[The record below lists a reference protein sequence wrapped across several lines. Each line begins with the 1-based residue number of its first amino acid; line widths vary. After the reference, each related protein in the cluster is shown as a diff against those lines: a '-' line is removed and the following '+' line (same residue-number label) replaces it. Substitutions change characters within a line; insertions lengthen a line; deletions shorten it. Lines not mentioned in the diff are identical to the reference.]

1 MLKIIDI
8 RHFSWYHIVMEKK
21 YYRHKIENL
30 LLINRII
37 TIHYFEF
44 AKNFCFAEESHD
56 FWELVYADKESI
68 FCTMDNTEI
77 VLNEGELLFH
87 KPNERHSLRANG
99 KSAPNVF
106 IISFECKSEAVRFF
120 ENRKLTLDKSL
131 LRFIYALIEEGKKT
145 FHFLYSDPE
154 LKKMSLLKK
163 PTLGGQQLIKN
174 YLEILLINLMRNETE
189 KENAEVVF
197 LPHEQLGEHIAK
209 QVVAFLKE
217 HLHERLEIA
226 DICNALNYTKSYI
239 FEQFKKATGRS
250 VMAYFTQLKMEKAK
264 RLLRETELS
273 VTQIADSL
281 AFDTPNYFSK
291 SFKKL
296 TGYTPLQY
304 KNIHR
309 R

>member
-1 MLKIIDI
+1 MIWYDI
-8 RHFSWYHIVMEKK
+8 RMEKK

-30 LLINRII
+30 LVINRII

-44 AKNFCFAEESHD
+44 AKNFHFKEETHD
-56 FWELVYADKESI
+56 FWEIVYADKESI
-68 FCTMDNTEI
+68 FCTADDEELI
-77 VLNEGELLFH
+77 LNEGEILFH

-120 ENRKLTLDKSL
+120 ENKKLTLDTSL
-131 LRFIYALIEEGKKT
+131 LRFVYALIEESKKT
-145 FHFLYSDPE
+145 FHMHYSDPE
-154 LKKMSLLKK
+154 LKKMSLLDK
-163 PTLGGQQLIKN
+163 PTLGGQQLVKN
-174 YLEILLINLMRNETE
+174 YLEILLVNLMRNETE

-197 LPHEQLGEHIAK
+197 LPHEKLGEQVAK
-209 QVVAFLKE
+209 QVMAFLKE
-217 HLHERLEIA
+217 HIHERLEIA
-226 DICNALNYTKSYI
+226 DICLALNYNKSYI

-250 VMAYFTQLKMEKAK
+250 VMAYFIRLKTERAK
-264 RLLRETELS
+264 RFLRETEMS
-273 VTQIADSL
+273 VTQIADAL

-291 SFKKL
+291 TFKKI

-304 KNIHR
+304 KKIHR

>member
-1 MLKIIDI
+1 
-8 RHFSWYHIVMEKK
+8 MEKK

-30 LLINRII
+30 LVINRII

-44 AKNFCFAEESHD
+44 AKNFYFKEEAHD
-56 FWELVYADKESI
+56 FWEIVYADKESI
-68 FCTMDNTEI
+68 FCTADDEEM
-77 VLNEGELLFH
+77 LLKEGEILFH

-120 ENRKLTLDKSL
+120 ENRKLTLDTSL
-131 LRFIYALIEEGKKT
+131 LRFVYALIEESKKT
-145 FHFLYSDPE
+145 FHMHYSDPE
-154 LKKMSLLKK
+154 LKKMSLLDK

-174 YLEILLINLMRNETE
+174 YLEILLVNLMRNETE
-189 KENAEVVF
+189 KENPEVVF
-197 LPHEQLGEHIAK
+197 LPHEKLGEQVAK
-209 QVVAFLKE
+209 QVVTFLKE
-217 HLHERLEIA
+217 HIHERLEIA
-226 DICNALNYTKSYI
+226 DICLALNYNKSYI

-250 VMAYFTQLKMEKAK
+250 VMAYFIRLKTERAK
-264 RLLRETELS
+264 RFLRETEMS
-273 VTQIADSL
+273 VTQIADAL

-291 SFKKL
+291 TFKKI

-304 KNIHR
+304 KKIHR

>member
-1 MLKIIDI
+1 
-8 RHFSWYHIVMEKK
+8 MEKK

-30 LLINRII
+30 LVINRII

-44 AKNFCFAEESHD
+44 AKNFAFEEESHD
-56 FWELVYADKESI
+56 FWEIVYADKESI
-68 FCTMDNTEI
+68 FCTTDGEE
-77 VLNEGELLFH
+77 VLLNEGEILFH

-120 ENRKLTLDKSL
+120 ENRTFVLNKSL

-145 FHFLYSDPE
+145 FHLHYSDPE
-154 LKKMSLLKK
+154 LKKMSLLEK

-174 YLEILLINLMRNETE
+174 YLEILLIDLMRSETE
-189 KENAEVVF
+189 KENADVVF
-197 LPHEQLGEHIAK
+197 LPHEKLGEQVAK
-209 QVVAFLKE
+209 QVVTFLKE
-217 HLHERLEIA
+217 HIHERLEIA
-226 DICNALNYTKSYI
+226 DICNALNYNKSYI
-239 FEQFKKATGRS
+239 FEQFKKATGHS
-250 VMAYFTQLKMEKAK
+250 VMAYFTRLKTEKAK
-264 RLLRETELS
+264 KLLRETELS

-291 SFKKL
+291 TFKKI

-304 KNIHR
+304 KKMHR

>member
-1 MLKIIDI
+1 
-8 RHFSWYHIVMEKK
+8 MEKK

-30 LLINRII
+30 LVINRII

-44 AKNFCFAEESHD
+44 AKNFYFKEEAHD
-56 FWELVYADKESI
+56 FWEIVYADKESI
-68 FCTMDNTEI
+68 LCTADDEEM
-77 VLNEGELLFH
+77 LLKEGEILFH

-120 ENRKLTLDKSL
+120 ENRKLTLDTSL
-131 LRFIYALIEEGKKT
+131 LRFVYALIEESKKT
-145 FHFLYSDPE
+145 FHMHYSDPE
-154 LKKMSLLKK
+154 LKKMSLLDK

-174 YLEILLINLMRNETE
+174 YLEILLVNLMRNETE
-189 KENAEVVF
+189 KENPEVVF
-197 LPHEQLGEHIAK
+197 LPHEKLGEQVAK
-209 QVVAFLKE
+209 QVVTFLKE
-217 HLHERLEIA
+217 HIHERLEIA
-226 DICNALNYTKSYI
+226 DICLALNYNKSYI

-250 VMAYFTQLKMEKAK
+250 VMAYFIRLKTERAK
-264 RLLRETELS
+264 RFLRETEMS
-273 VTQIADSL
+273 VTQIADAL

-291 SFKKL
+291 TFKKI

-304 KNIHR
+304 KKIHR